1 MWINLFLIKLYN
13 RKLIQKA
20 TYLEK
25 NFQGIEKE
33 YKDKFIAIYF
43 KKIIR
48 LHRYIKKLIKKLEQN
63 SKNIPNV
70 IIKFTLKIII

>member
-1 MWINLFLIKLYN
+1 MWITLFLFKLYN
-13 RKLIQKA
+13 GKLIQKA

-43 KKIIR
+43 KKIIG
-48 LHRYIKKLIKKLEQN
+48 LHRHIKELEQN
-63 SKNIPNV
+63 SKN
-70 IIKFTLKIII
+70 TTCYYKIYSKNNSLD